1 MRAWLAPLALSL
13 LFLPTRGDAASLRCG
28 SDLISDG
35 ASKVDVLLKCG
46 EPMFKET
53 RTEYEGVKQKYKG
66 TQTDVTTEQVI
77 QKTIDEWTYN
87 YGPQRLMQVVVF
99 ENGKLV
105 DVRSGTYG
113 R

>member
-1 MRAWLAPLALSL
+1 MRAWLAPLAFSL
-13 LFLPTRGDAASLRCG
+13 LFLPTRGEAASLRCG

-35 ASKVDVLLKCG
+35 ASKADVLLKCG
-46 EPMFKET
+46 EPMLKET
-53 RTEYEGVKQKYKG
+53 RIEYEGVKQKYKSP
-66 TQTDVTTEQVI
+66 DVDTTAERVV

-87 YGPQRLMQVVVF
+87 FGAQRFIQVVVF

>member
-13 LFLPTRGDAASLRCG
+13 LILPTRGDAASLRCG
-28 SDLISDG
+28 SDLVSDG
-35 ASKVDVLLKCG
+35 ASKADVLLKCG
-46 EPMFKET
+46 EPMLKET
-53 RTEYEGVKQKYKG
+53 RTEYEGVKQKHHG
-66 TQTDVTTEQVI
+66 TQTDVTTERVV

-87 YGPQRLMQVVVF
+87 FGSHRFIQVVVF